1 MKNYNNNN
9 NIIIINIM
17 KIFKYNLN
25 DKEITL
31 RLGENAKEN
40 HQLIDVADPNDW
52 WFHLKDYPSGHCI
65 LELEEL
71 DNEIIIY
78 ASQIVKEHSKY
89 KNNKKTEVNYLQIK
103 NIKKTKNPGE
113 VKLLKNANV
122 IVLK

>member
-1 MKNYNNNN
+1 MKNFNNNN
-9 NIIIINIM
+9 NIINIM

-40 HQLIDVADPNDW
+40 HQLIDDADPNDW

-71 DNEIIIY
+71 ENEVIIY
-78 ASQIVKEHSKY
+78 ASKIVKEHSKY
-89 KNNKKTEVNYLQIK
+89 KNKKKTEVNYLQIK

-113 VKLLKNANV
+113 VKLLTKGYN
-122 IVLK
+122 III